1 MNQENKDD
9 FLHDWVVQEIKK
21 KYSKE
26 YNEIKINTIKKKI
39 NAISNN
45 LYPDII
51 FGNYGEIVMIG
62 KVETVLEPLESIIAH
77 WKELKKTNISF

>member
-26 YNEIKINTIKKKI
+26 YNEIKIN
-39 NAISNN
+39 
-45 LYPDII
+45 
-51 FGNYGEIVMIG
+51 
-62 KVETVLEPLESIIAH
+62 
-77 WKELKKTNISF
+77 